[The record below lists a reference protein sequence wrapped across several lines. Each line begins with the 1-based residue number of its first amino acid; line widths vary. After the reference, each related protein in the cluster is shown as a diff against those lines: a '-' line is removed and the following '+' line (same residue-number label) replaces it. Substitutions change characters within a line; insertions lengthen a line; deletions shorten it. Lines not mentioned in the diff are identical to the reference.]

1 MFTNVRKHQV
11 AVRMGSRNFRLEI
24 SSDTTSAKLI
34 AKCLKHCKINPELAS
49 SYAVFE
55 NISGVETQ
63 LNSSQIVQ
71 ASSPGVQFTIRKF
84 KRDTVQ
90 ARKVKDIRQQAYKKL
105 KELREE
111 GERSVKVV
119 DDSEKQSY
127 MRIILRNEQE
137 LERQI
142 KRLEEL
148 EAAAGM
154 KPLER
159 VDSQEQLAETLKNAG
174 FVQFL
179 YCRLKK
185 QASGSD
191 VGYFSSDYE
200 RLLDSCG
207 NSQADEDEDFARV
220 RYEALV

>member
-11 AVRMGSRNFRLEI
+11 AVRMGSRNFKLGI
-24 SSDTTSAKLI
+24 SNNTTSTKLI
-34 AKCLKHCKINPELAS
+34 AKCLKHCKVNPELAS

-55 NISGVETQ
+55 NLSGVETQ
-63 LNSSQIVQ
+63 LHSSQIVQ

-84 KRDTVQ
+84 KRDQ
-90 ARKVKDIRQQAYKKL
+90 ARMVKDIRQQAYKKL